1 MKAFL
6 TALYAAAILFVLF
19 SCARTPENKTVPD
32 DIDFQKK
39 LDSLKKRTQKND
51 SIKNL
56 YELKMPKRK
65 SKAEELDTMKAK
77 TI

>member
-1 MKAFL
+1 MKPFL
-6 TALYAAAILFVLF
+6 ILLCTTVLFLVPF
-19 SCARTPENKTVPD
+19 SCARAPENKTAPD
-32 DIDFQKK
+32 EIDFQRK

-56 YELKMPKRK
+56 YELKMPKMK

-77 TI
+77 TM